1 MAEEAPGQEQGR
13 GFEPAGSPET
23 TSPEA
28 QRNQL
33 INTVDRID
41 KALGGKVVTRIPMSN
56 SDKEV
61 LIFNSIYLNETISH
75 AGVHPDLGPIA
86 VSKSLGDKLEQVK
99 EKFLERHIPAWEQ
112 IVEKG
117 DERAVNTIRPEEQ
130 EIWDQ
135 ALQRAVTEARQRIET
150 EQKLAQVLPQTLRT
164 AMRIAEEV
172 NSQTNSEAA
181 PDQQRRPAPPAPS
194 SEPQV

>member
-1 MAEEAPGQEQGR
+1 MGEIGQDQTR
-13 GFEPAGSPET
+13 TFEPAGSPET

-41 KALGGKVVTRIPMSN
+41 KSLGGKVVTRIPISN

-61 LIFNSIYLNETISH
+61 LIFNAIYLNETISH

-164 AMRIAEEV
+164 AMRIA
-172 NSQTNSEAA
+172 
-181 PDQQRRPAPPAPS
+181 
-194 SEPQV
+194 

>member
-1 MAEEAPGQEQGR
+1 MAEIGQDQPRTFEA
-13 GFEPAGSPET
+13 AGSPET

-41 KALGGKVVTRIPMSN
+41 KSLGGKVVTRIPISN

-61 LIFNSIYLNETISH
+61 LIFNAIYLNETISH

>member
-61 LIFNSIYLNETISH
+61 LIFNAIYLNETISH